1 MVSAVFDTSVLVS
14 AFLPRHQPRGV
25 SNELLRFVAEGKI
38 ELYLSADIITE
49 ALATLVRNRRAQ
61 SNYRYTPQ
69 MAEAFCADLFDL
81 ARVIEDPPPTQG
93 AVPRDPDDDKIIACA
108 LAAGAEYVV
117 SRDHDLLS
125 LGAYAGITMIAPEPF
140 LRIVRGQ

>member
-1 MVSAVFDTSVLVS
+1 MVSVVFDTSVLVS
-14 AFLPRHQPRGV
+14 AFLTRHQPRGV
-25 SNELLRFVAEGKI
+25 SNELLRFVAEGQI

-49 ALATLVRNRRAQ
+49 ALATLVRNHRTQ

-93 AVPRDPDDDKIIACA
+93 AVPGATPTTTRSSLARSPPA
-108 LAAGAEYVV
+108 LSMSSAA
-117 SRDHDLLS
+117 
-125 LGAYAGITMIAPEPF
+125 ITICCRSAPMLESP
-140 LRIVRGQ
+140 

>member
-1 MVSAVFDTSVLVS
+1 MVSVVFDTSVLVS
-14 AFLPRHQPRGV
+14 AFLTRHQPRGV

-81 ARVIEDPPPTQG
+81 ARIIEDPPADTRRG
-93 AVPRDPDDDKIIACA
+93 AARPR
-108 LAAGAEYVV
+108 
-117 SRDHDLLS
+117 RRQDHR
-125 LGAYAGITMIAPEPF
+125 
-140 LRIVRGQ
+140 LRARRRR